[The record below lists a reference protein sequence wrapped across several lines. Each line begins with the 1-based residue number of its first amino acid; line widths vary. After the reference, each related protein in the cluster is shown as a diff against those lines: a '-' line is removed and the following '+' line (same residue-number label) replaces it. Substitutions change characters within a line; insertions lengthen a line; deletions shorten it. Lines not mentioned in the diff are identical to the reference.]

1 METTHLEEFV
11 YLAETLNFKQAAEH
25 FFVSRS
31 VISRHLAALEDAVGA
46 KLIERG
52 GRSMKLTEEGEVF
65 YRDARVILRDCA
77 SALEH
82 VEEVRSTNANVVRIG
97 YLRNAARPVIVYF
110 VRYMQK
116 KHPGLRL
123 VLSCKEYSELR
134 RAIEDGT
141 VDIAIGVNV
150 SPEISR
156 HYRSTRIYNDR
167 FYIVMSKDN
176 PLAKTVNASGLCLK
190 DLPNDKL
197 LMPDSFVFSGLS
209 EFIERLMAK
218 QYQDQQTRSF
228 VREFYSDI
236 DMLYLKVQAEDYVA
250 LSSGMNNSM
259 FGDSLLIVPIN
270 DLDAR
275 FTVSAFY
282 RDGLDSPAASMCRR
296 GFEACRDEIK
306 KRSLADP
313 SKTPS
318 ARSAGFTFE
327 NFD

>member
-52 GRSMKLTEEGEVF
+52 GRSVKLTEEGEVF

-123 VLSCKEYSELR
+123 ALSCMEYNELR

-156 HYRSTRIYNDR
+156 HYRSTHIYTDR
-167 FYIVMSKDN
+167 FFIVMSKDN
-176 PLAKTVNASGLCLK
+176 PIAKTIGVAGLRLA

-218 QYQDQQTRSF
+218 QNQDQQTRSSI
-228 VREFYSDI
+228 REFYSDI

-259 FGDSLLIVPIN
+259 FGDSLLIVPIS

-296 GFEACRDEIK
+296 GFCRRKAHLLETLVSPSSILTSGFRRLAA
-306 KRSLADP
+306 KR
-313 SKTPS
+313 T
-318 ARSAGFTFE
+318 
-327 NFD
+327 N

>member
-52 GRSMKLTEEGEVF
+52 GRAVKLTGEGEVF

-82 VEEVRSTNANVVRIG
+82 VEEVRNTNANVVRIG

-123 VLSCKEYSELR
+123 ALSCMEYNELR

-150 SPEISR
+150 SPEVSR
-156 HYRSTRIYNDR
+156 HYRSTHIYTDR
-167 FYIVMSKDN
+167 FFIVMSKDN
-176 PLAKTVNASGLCLK
+176 PLANTVSASGLRLT

-209 EFIERLMAK
+209 EFIERLMDK
-218 QYQDQQTRSF
+218 QYQDQQTRSST
-228 VREFYSDI
+228 REFYSDV

-259 FGDSLLIVPIN
+259 FGDSLLIVPIS

-306 KRSLADP
+306 KRSLADS

>member
-11 YLAETLNFKQAAEH
+11 YLAETLNFKQTAEH

-31 VISRHLAALEDAVGA
+31 VISRHLATLEDAVGA

-52 GRSMKLTEEGEVF
+52 GRTVKLTEEGEVF

-82 VEEVRSTNANVVRIG
+82 VEDVRSTNANVVRIG
-97 YLRNAARPVIVYF
+97 YMRNAARPVIVYF
-110 VRYMQK
+110 VRYMHK

-123 VLSCKEYSELR
+123 ILSCMEYNELR

-156 HYRSTRIYNDR
+156 HYRSTHIYTDR
-167 FYIVMSKDN
+167 FFIVMSKDN
-176 PLAKTVNASGLCLK
+176 PLARTIGVAGLRLA

-197 LMPDSFVFSGLS
+197 LLPDSFVFSGLS

-218 QYQDQQTRSF
+218 QLQEPQSRTTT
-228 VREFYSDI
+228 REFYSDI

-259 FGDSLLIVPIN
+259 FGDSLLIVPIS

-306 KRSLADP
+306 KRSLTDSA
-313 SKTPS
+313 KTSS
-318 ARSAGFTFE
+318 ARNAGFTFE
-327 NFD
+327 DFD

>member
-11 YLAETLNFKQAAEH
+11 YLAETLNFKQTAEH

-46 KLIERG
+46 KLVERG
-52 GRSMKLTEEGEVF
+52 SRIVKLTEEGEVF
-65 YRDARVILRDCA
+65 YRDARVILRDCV

-82 VEEVRSTNANVVRIG
+82 VDEVRSMNANVVRIG

-123 VLSCKEYSELR
+123 TLSCMEYSELR

-156 HYRSTRIYNDR
+156 HYRSTHIYTDR
-167 FYIVMSKDN
+167 FFIVMSKDN
-176 PLAKTVNASGLCLK
+176 PLAKKVGSSGLSLAK
-190 DLPNDKL
+190 LPSDKL

-218 QYQDQQTRSF
+218 QLQERSTRSAI
-228 VREFYSDI
+228 REFYSDI
-236 DMLYLKVQAEDYVA
+236 DMLYLKVQTEDYVA

-259 FGDSLLIVPIN
+259 FGDTLLIVPIS

-282 RDGLDSPAASMCRR
+282 RDGLDTPAASMCRR
-296 GFEACRDEIK
+296 GFEACRDAIK
-306 KRSLADP
+306 KRSLTDS
-313 SKTPS
+313 SKGLS
-318 ARSAGFTFE
+318 ARDAGFTFE
-327 NFD
+327 YFD

>member
-11 YLAETLNFKQAAEH
+11 YLAESLNFKHTAEH

-52 GRSMKLTEEGEVF
+52 GRIVKLTKEGEVF

-77 SALEH
+77 NALEH
-82 VEEVRSTNANVVRIG
+82 VDEVQSANANVVRIG
-97 YLRNAARPVIVYF
+97 YLRNAARPILVYF
-110 VRYMQK
+110 VRYMQRN
-116 KHPGLRL
+116 HPGLRL
-123 VLSCKEYSELR
+123 ALSCMEFTELR
-134 RAIEDGT
+134 RAIEDGS
-141 VDIAIGVNV
+141 VDIALGVNV
-150 SPEISR
+150 SPDLSR
-156 HYRSTRIYNDR
+156 HYRSTHIYTDS
-167 FYIVMSKDN
+167 FFIVMSKEN
-176 PLAKTVNASGLCLK
+176 PLAKTVGASGLRLA

-197 LMPDSFVFSGLS
+197 LMPDSFVYSGLS

-218 QYQDQQTRSF
+218 QLQEKQSRKNT
-228 VREFYSDI
+228 REFYSDI
-236 DMLYLKVQAEDYVA
+236 DMLYLKVQTEDYVA

-259 FGDSLLIVPIN
+259 FDSALLVVPIA

-306 KRSLADP
+306 KRGMTRPVKGS
-313 SKTPS
+313 S
-318 ARSAGFTFE
+318 ARNAGFTFE
-327 NFD
+327 HFE

>member
-11 YLAETLNFKQAAEH
+11 YLAETLNFKQTAEH

-52 GRSMKLTEEGEVF
+52 GRSVKLTEEGEVF

-82 VEEVRSTNANVVRIG
+82 VEDVRSTNANVVRIG
-97 YLRNAARPVIVYF
+97 YMRNAARPVIVYF
-110 VRYMQK
+110 VRYMHK

-123 VLSCKEYSELR
+123 TLSCMEYNELR

-156 HYRSTRIYNDR
+156 HYRSTHIYTDR
-167 FYIVMSKDN
+167 FFIVMSKDN
-176 PLAKTVNASGLCLK
+176 PLARTIGVAGLRLA

-197 LMPDSFVFSGLS
+197 LLPDSFVFSGLS

-218 QYQDQQTRSF
+218 QLQEPQSRTTT
-228 VREFYSDI
+228 REFYSDI

-259 FGDSLLIVPIN
+259 FGDSLLIVPIS

-306 KRSLADP
+306 KRSLTDS
-313 SKTPS
+313 SKTSS
-318 ARSAGFTFE
+318 ARNAGFTFE
-327 NFD
+327 DFD

>member
-11 YLAETLNFKQAAEH
+11 YLAETHNLPAG
-25 FFVSRS
+25 
-31 VISRHLAALEDAVGA
+31 L
-46 KLIERG
+46 
-52 GRSMKLTEEGEVF
+52 KLTEEGEVF

-123 VLSCKEYSELR
+123 ALSCMEYNELR

-156 HYRSTRIYNDR
+156 HYRSTHIYTDR
-167 FYIVMSKDN
+167 FFIVMSKDN
-176 PLAKTVNASGLCLK
+176 PIAKTIGVAGLRLA

-218 QYQDQQTRSF
+218 QNQDQQTRSSI
-228 VREFYSDI
+228 REFYSDI

-259 FGDSLLIVPIN
+259 FGDSLLIVPIS

-306 KRSLADP
+306 KRSLTL
-313 SKTPS
+313 STKGSS
-318 ARSAGFTFE
+318 ARNAGFTFE
-327 NFD
+327 HFD

>member
-52 GRSMKLTEEGEVF
+52 GRSVKLTEEGEVF

-123 VLSCKEYSELR
+123 ALSCMEYTELR

-156 HYRSTRIYNDR
+156 HYRSTHIYTDR
-167 FYIVMSKDN
+167 FFIVMSKDN
-176 PLAKTVNASGLCLK
+176 PIAKTIGVAGLRLA

-218 QYQDQQTRSF
+218 QNQDQQTRSSI
-228 VREFYSDI
+228 REFYSDI

-259 FGDSLLIVPIN
+259 FGDSLLIVPIS

-306 KRSLADP
+306 KRSLTL
-313 SKTPS
+313 STKGSS
-318 ARSAGFTFE
+318 ARNAGFTFE
-327 NFD
+327 HFD

>member
-52 GRSMKLTEEGEVF
+52 GRSVKLTEEGEVF

-123 VLSCKEYSELR
+123 ALSCMEYNELR

-156 HYRSTRIYNDR
+156 HYRSTHIYTDR
-167 FYIVMSKDN
+167 FFIVMSKDN
-176 PLAKTVNASGLCLK
+176 PIAKTI
-190 DLPNDKL
+190 P
-197 LMPDSFVFSGLS
+197 
-209 EFIERLMAK
+209 
-218 QYQDQQTRSF
+218 T
-228 VREFYSDI
+228 
-236 DMLYLKVQAEDYVA
+236 
-250 LSSGMNNSM
+250 
-259 FGDSLLIVPIN
+259 
-270 DLDAR
+270 
-275 FTVSAFY
+275 
-282 RDGLDSPAASMCRR
+282 
-296 GFEACRDEIK
+296 
-306 KRSLADP
+306 
-313 SKTPS
+313 
-318 ARSAGFTFE
+318 
-327 NFD
+327 